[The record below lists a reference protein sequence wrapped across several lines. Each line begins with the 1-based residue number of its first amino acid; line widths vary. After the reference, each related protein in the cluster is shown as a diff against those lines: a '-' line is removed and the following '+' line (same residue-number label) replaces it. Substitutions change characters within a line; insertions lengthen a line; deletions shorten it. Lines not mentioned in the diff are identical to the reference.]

1 MANKTAATIKLIQ
14 VLSSRGEFVSTA
26 ELADMIGTN
35 PRNVKEYIKEIEV
48 VGYTVDSL
56 VGVYGGYRMNR
67 TSILPAINLSK
78 EEKSLLRDCASYL
91 ASAPDYANSA
101 DVELLI
107 GKILAAVDEEKTI
120 QPLTMLDRFPLAMPK
135 EELQR
140 RYATLSEA
148 IDSQYKVEIEYLSAS
163 GSIKKHTIHPY
174 KLFVYNGN
182 WFVIAYNETVSDVG
196 YFKLNRIDKMFM
208 TRNHFSVLKTYIEED
223 YLDGYGMKKN
233 GDYYPVKLEL
243 TNLNTVMKERTY
255 GKNQKIEEIDEKH
268 LIFSAEM
275 QNQDM
280 ILSFVLSLGTKCKVL
295 EPEWLKERVQDALF
309 KGLEMYE

>member
-1 MANKTAATIKLIQ
+1 
-14 VLSSRGEFVSTA
+14 
-26 ELADMIGTN
+26 
-35 PRNVKEYIKEIEV
+35 
-48 VGYTVDSL
+48 
-56 VGVYGGYRMNR
+56 
-67 TSILPAINLSK
+67 
-78 EEKSLLRDCASYL
+78 
-91 ASAPDYANSA
+91 
-101 DVELLI
+101 
-107 GKILAAVDEEKTI
+107 
-120 QPLTMLDRFPLAMPK
+120 
-135 EELQR
+135 
-140 RYATLSEA
+140 
-148 IDSQYKVEIEYLSAS
+148 
-163 GSIKKHTIHPY
+163 
-174 KLFVYNGN
+174 
-182 WFVIAYNETVSDVG
+182 
-196 YFKLNRIDKMFM
+196 M

-295 EPEWLKERVQDALF
+295 EPDWLKERVQDALF